1 MSQLYTAVPLPA
13 AAWVCA
19 SATACSGSD
28 SAWAGAS
35 ASSQD
40 SGQPLPPDA
49 IAALLAVDSLP
60 LPEDLD
66 CCLPA
71 EQAAVG
77 LHF

>member
-1 MSQLYTAVPLPA
+1 M
-13 AAWVCA
+13 
-19 SATACSGSD
+19 
-28 SAWAGAS
+28 S

-49 IAALLAVDSLP
+49 IAALLAVDSLA
-60 LPEDLD
+60 LPEEYLD

-71 EQAAVG
+71 EQAAAG